1 MVTGMDTFRRH
12 FAGFEES
19 FVIIGGAA
27 CDEWFTRL
35 GGRFRVTRDIDM
47 VLLLEAVQPRFFPQL
62 WAFIRSG
69 GYEVGQRS
77 DGERTFFR
85 FVNPKQRDYPKMIE
99 LLSNAPMTVEL
110 GHDQHIVPIPV
121 GEDLSS
127 LSAILMNP
135 NYYEFIMGQREV
147 VDGLALIKP
156 AGLIVLKARAWL
168 DLTRRRATGD
178 TTVKE
183 GDVSKHR
190 SDVFRLTT
198 ILPTGESQ
206 ELPEELAKDLRD
218 FLTAFPAAAPEW
230 KAISQSL
237 ANSGIRMAASEL
249 LGILRTF
256 FKVTD

>member
-12 FAGFEES
+12 FAGFEGS

-47 VLLLEAVQPRFFPQL
+47 VLFLEAIQPRFFPQL

-85 FVNPKQRDYPKMIE
+85 FVNPKQRDYPKMLE
-99 LLSNAPMTVEL
+99 LLSNAPVTVEL
-110 GHDQHIVPIPV
+110 VGEQRIVPIPV

-127 LSAILMNP
+127 LSAILMDP
-135 NYYEFIMGQREV
+135 SYYKFIMGQREV
-147 VDGLALIKP
+147 VDGLALIRP
-156 AGLIVLKARAWL
+156 AGLIVLKTRAWL
-168 DLTRRRATGD
+168 DLTRRRTAGD
-178 TTVKE
+178 TTVKD
-183 GDVSKHR
+183 GDVNKHR

-206 ELPEELAKDLRD
+206 QLPEEIAKDLRD
-218 FLTAFPAAAPEW
+218 FMAAVPATSPEW

-237 ANSGIRMAASEL
+237 ANSGIRMTASEL
-249 LGILRTF
+249 LGILKTF
-256 FKVTD
+256 FNVTD